1 MNACELTGRSVC
13 RSWANRSS
21 KEGGKEMSVEGNK
34 LIITRTK
41 EKELSLEKDNRRRET
56 RDKKLYIQENS
67 KHKTG

>member
-1 MNACELTGRSVC
+1 
-13 RSWANRSS
+13 
-21 KEGGKEMSVEGNK
+21 MSVEGNK